1 VLGEVPKVSRHKRN
15 AFDQCAPWRE
25 VRKGAFGGSQRTW
38 IRYSYHQSSAV
49 VQVIG
54 VVKGQASRDER
65 ELLET
70 IMRSCHCE
78 S

>member
-1 VLGEVPKVSRHKRN
+1 
-15 AFDQCAPWRE
+15 
-25 VRKGAFGGSQRTW
+25 
-38 IRYSYHQSSAV
+38 

-65 ELLET
+65 EPLET